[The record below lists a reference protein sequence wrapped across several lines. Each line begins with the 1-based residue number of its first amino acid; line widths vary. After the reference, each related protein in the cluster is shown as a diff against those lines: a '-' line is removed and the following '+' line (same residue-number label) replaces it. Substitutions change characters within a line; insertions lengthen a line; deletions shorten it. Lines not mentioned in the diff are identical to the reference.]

1 MRSLGADH
9 IIDDT
14 REDFTRDGRT
24 YDLILDLA
32 AHRSAVAYKHSLAP
46 GGRYLCVGGSVPTL
60 LSVLLIGPLAGRAE
74 GEMIRVLAVRLGV
87 QRVGRSWTS
96 ARRRRSLWS
105 STAGTG

>member
-9 IIDDT
+9 IIDYT

-24 YDLILDLA
+24 YDLIPDLA
-32 AHRSAVAYKHSLAP
+32 AHCSAVAYKRSLAP

-60 LSVLLIGPLAGRAE
+60 VSVLLIGPLAGRAE
-74 GEMIRVLAVRLGV
+74 GEKIRVLAVRLGV
-87 QRVGRSWTS
+87 QHVGRSWTS
-96 ARRRRSLWS
+96 AGRRSSLRS